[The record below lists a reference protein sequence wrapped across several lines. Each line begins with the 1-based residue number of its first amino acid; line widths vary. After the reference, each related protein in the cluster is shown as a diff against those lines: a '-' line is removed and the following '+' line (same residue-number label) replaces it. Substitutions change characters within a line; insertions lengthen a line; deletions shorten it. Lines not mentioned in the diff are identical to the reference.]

1 MPTLLIMP
9 LEEKKSNPLMTDT
22 NKKNKT
28 IMIVAGEAS
37 GDMHGANLVRE
48 MFRIDPTLNFYGI
61 GGKKMNE
68 EGVQLLADVADMAVV
83 GLTEV
88 VSKLGNIFKIMNLMK
103 RSLDERR
110 PDLVI
115 LIDYPDF
122 NLPLAKAARKR
133 GIKVFYYI
141 SPQVWA
147 WRKGRIGQIKKTVSK
162 MAVILPF
169 EVDTYAKK
177 GFTVNYVGHPLLD
190 LVKQHYSKQESKKK
204 FGLTDN
210 RITIGILPGSRLSE
224 VEKLM
229 PELLRAAEI
238 LKKEI
243 PDIQFVL
250 PLADTLE
257 EKVVTEII
265 SGFNIKVHVIA
276 GHTYDVISCAD
287 LALVASGTATLETAL
302 LNVPMVIV
310 YKVSLLS
317 YVIGRMFVR
326 VKNIGLV
333 NIIAGRTIVPELIQ
347 KDATGQRIAEEA
359 LAILKNEEKKQ
370 KTIKELA
377 AIRAKLGEP
386 GAAIRAAQIACD
398 MI

>member
-1 MPTLLIMP
+1 MS
-9 LEEKKSNPLMTDT
+9 LEEKRSIPKIKDITGT
-22 NKKNKT
+22 NKT
-28 IMIVAGEAS
+28 VMIVAGEAS

-48 MFRIDPTLNFYGI
+48 MLKINPALSFYGI
-61 GGKKMNE
+61 GGNKLKE
-68 EGVQLLADVADMAVV
+68 EGVQLLASASGMAVV

-88 VSKLGNIFKIMNLMK
+88 VSKLGKILKIMGMMK

-122 NLPLAKAARKR
+122 NLRLANAAKKR

-147 WRKGRIGQIKKTVSK
+147 WRKGRIGQIKKTVDK

-169 EVDTYAKK
+169 EVDTYGRE
-177 GFTVNYVGHPLLD
+177 GFAVNYVGHPLLD
-190 LVKQHYSKQESKKK
+190 MVKLNYSKQELRKK
-204 FGLTDN
+204 FGLAGDK
-210 RITIGILPGSRLSE
+210 ITIGIMPGSRPSE
-224 VEKLM
+224 VKKLM
-229 PELLRAAEI
+229 PELMRAAEI
-238 LKKEI
+238 LKNEM
-243 PDIQFVL
+243 PDVQFVL

-257 EKVVTEII
+257 EATVTDII
-265 SGFNIKVHVIA
+265 SKFKVKVKIIS

-287 LALVASGTATLETAL
+287 LALVASGTATLETGL
-302 LNVPMVIV
+302 LGVPMIIV
-310 YKVSLLS
+310 YKISLLS
-317 YVIGRMFVR
+317 YFIGRLIVD

-333 NIIAGRTIVPELIQ
+333 NIIAGKTIVPELIQ
-347 KDATGQRIAEEA
+347 GDACGERIAREA
-359 LAILKNEEKKQ
+359 LAILKNEGKKQ
-370 KTIKELA
+370 EIIKELE

>member
-1 MPTLLIMP
+1 MP
-9 LEEKKSNPLMTDT
+9 LEEKNPVPLI
-22 NKKNKT
+22 NSVHKENKT
-28 IMIVAGEAS
+28 IMIIAGEAS

-48 MFRIDPTLNFYGI
+48 MLRIDPALNFYGI
-61 GGKKMNE
+61 GGKKLRE
-68 EGVQLLADVADMAVV
+68 EGVKLLANASDMAVV

-88 VSKLGNIFKIMNLMK
+88 ISKLGSILKIMGMMK

-122 NLPLAKAARKR
+122 NLPLANAAKKR
-133 GIKVFYYI
+133 GIKIFYYI

-147 WRKGRIGQIKKTVSK
+147 WRKGRIGQIKKTVDK

-169 EVDTYAKK
+169 EVDTYGQE

-190 LVKQHYSKQESKKK
+190 MVKLNYSKQESRKK
-204 FGLTDN
+204 FGLAEN
-210 RITIGILPGSRLSE
+210 KITIGILPGSRLSE
-224 VEKLM
+224 VGKLM
-229 PELLRAAEI
+229 PELLRASEI
-238 LKKEI
+238 LAQKMPEV
-243 PDIQFVL
+243 QFVL

-257 EKVVTEII
+257 EKIITKII
-265 SGFNIKVHVIA
+265 SGFNVKVKIIS

-302 LNVPMVIV
+302 LGIPMVIV
-310 YKVSLLS
+310 YKISLLS
-317 YVIGRMFVR
+317 YLIGRLIVD

-333 NIIAGRTIVPELIQ
+333 NIIAGKTIVPELIQ
-347 KDATGQRIAEEA
+347 GDACGKRIAVEA
-359 LAILKNEEKKQ
+359 LAILTNEEKKQ
-370 KTIKELA
+370 EMIKELM
-377 AIRAKLGEP
+377 AIRARLGEP

>member
-1 MPTLLIMP
+1 MLLIMP
-9 LEEKKSNPLMTDT
+9 LEEKKTIPLI
-22 NKKNKT
+22 NSVPKKNKT

-48 MFRIDPTLNFYGI
+48 MLRIDPALNFYGI
-61 GGKKMNE
+61 GGKKLLE
-68 EGVQLLADVADMAVV
+68 EGVKLLANASDMAVV

-88 VSKLGNIFKIMNLMK
+88 ISKLGSILKIMGMMK

-122 NLPLAKAARKR
+122 NLPLANAAKKR
-133 GIKVFYYI
+133 GIKIFYYI

-147 WRKGRIGQIKKTVSK
+147 WRKGRIGQIKKTVDK

-169 EVDTYAKK
+169 EVDTYGQE

-190 LVKQHYSKQESKKK
+190 MVKLNYSKQESRKN
-204 FGLTDN
+204 FGLAEN
-210 RITIGILPGSRLSE
+210 KITIGILPGSRLSE
-224 VEKLM
+224 VGKLM
-229 PELLRAAEI
+229 PELLRASEI
-238 LKKEI
+238 LAQKMPEV
-243 PDIQFVL
+243 QFVL

-257 EKVVTEII
+257 EKIITKII
-265 SGFNIKVHVIA
+265 SGFNVKVKIIS

-302 LNVPMVIV
+302 LGIPMVIV
-310 YKVSLLS
+310 YKISLLS
-317 YVIGRMFVR
+317 YIIGRLIVD

-333 NIIAGRTIVPELIQ
+333 NIIAGKTIVPELIQ
-347 KDATGQRIAEEA
+347 GDACGKRIAVEA
-359 LAILKNEEKKQ
+359 LAILTNEEKKQ
-370 KTIKELA
+370 EMIKELM
-377 AIRAKLGEP
+377 AIRARLGEP

>member
-1 MPTLLIMP
+1 
-9 LEEKKSNPLMTDT
+9 
-22 NKKNKT
+22 
-28 IMIVAGEAS
+28 MIVAGEAS

-48 MFRIDPTLNFYGI
+48 MLRIDPALNFYGI
-61 GGKKMNE
+61 GGKKLRE
-68 EGVQLLADVADMAVV
+68 EGVKLLANASDMAVV

-88 VSKLGNIFKIMNLMK
+88 ISKLGSILKIMGMMK

-122 NLPLAKAARKR
+122 NLPLANAAKKR
-133 GIKVFYYI
+133 GIKIFYYI

-147 WRKGRIGQIKKTVSK
+147 WRKGRIGQIKKTVDK

-169 EVDTYAKK
+169 EVDTYGQE

-190 LVKQHYSKQESKKK
+190 MVKLNYSKQESRKK
-204 FGLTDN
+204 FGLAEN
-210 RITIGILPGSRLSE
+210 KITIGILPGSRLSE
-224 VEKLM
+224 VGKLM
-229 PELLRAAEI
+229 PELLRASEI
-238 LKKEI
+238 LAQKMPEV
-243 PDIQFVL
+243 QFVL

-257 EKVVTEII
+257 EKIITKII
-265 SGFNIKVHVIA
+265 SGFNVKVKIIS

-302 LNVPMVIV
+302 LGIPMVIV
-310 YKVSLLS
+310 YKISLLS
-317 YVIGRMFVR
+317 YLIGRLIVD

-333 NIIAGRTIVPELIQ
+333 NIIAGKTIVPELIQ
-347 KDATGQRIAEEA
+347 GDACGKRIAVEA
-359 LAILKNEEKKQ
+359 LAILTNEEKKQ
-370 KTIKELA
+370 EMIKELM
-377 AIRAKLGEP
+377 AIRARLGEP

>member
-1 MPTLLIMP
+1 MPMLLTMS
-9 LEEKKSNPLMTDT
+9 LEEKIPVKTIKAL

-48 MFRIDPTLNFYGI
+48 MLNLDPMLNFYGI
-61 GGKKMNE
+61 GGNRLQK
-68 EGVQLLADVADMAVV
+68 EGVELLANASDMAVV

-88 VSKLGNIFKIMNLMK
+88 VSKLGSILKIMGMMK

-122 NLPLAKAARKR
+122 NIPLAKAAKKR

-147 WRKGRIGQIKKTVSK
+147 WRKSRIGQIKKTVSK

-169 EVDTYAKK
+169 EVETYRQK
-177 GFTVNYVGHPLLD
+177 GFAVNYVGHPLLD
-190 LVKQHYSKQESKKK
+190 MVKLNYSKQESRKK
-204 FGLTDN
+204 FGLSEDE
-210 RITIGILPGSRLSE
+210 ITIGILPGSRTSE
-224 VEKLM
+224 VRILM
-229 PELLRAAEI
+229 PELLRAAQI
-238 LKKEI
+238 LKREM
-243 PDIQFVL
+243 PDLQFVL

-257 EKVVTEII
+257 ETSVTEII
-265 SGFNIKVHVIA
+265 SGFNVKVKVVS

-302 LNVPMVIV
+302 LGVPMIIV
-310 YKVSLLS
+310 YKISLLS
-317 YVIGRMFVR
+317 YFIGRLFVH

-333 NIIAGRTIVPELIQ
+333 NIIAGKTIVPELIQ
-347 KDATGQRIAEEA
+347 GDASGKRIAAES
-359 LAILKNEEKKQ
+359 LSILKNGERRQ
-370 KTIKELA
+370 KMIKELE
-377 AIRAKLGEP
+377 AIRARLGEP
-386 GAAIRAAQIACD
+386 GAARRAAQIAHD

>member
-1 MPTLLIMP
+1 MP
-9 LEEKKSNPLMTDT
+9 LEEKKSIPLM
-22 NKKNKT
+22 NAVHKKNKT
-28 IMIVAGEAS
+28 IMIIAGEAS

-48 MFRIDPTLNFYGI
+48 MLKIDSALNFYGI
-61 GGKKMNE
+61 GGNKLRE
-68 EGVQLLADVADMAVV
+68 EGVELFANASDMAVV

-88 VSKLGNIFKIMNLMK
+88 VSKLGSIFKIMSMMK
-103 RSLDERR
+103 SSMDERR

-122 NLPLAKAARKR
+122 NIPLAKAAKKR

-147 WRKGRIGQIKKTVSK
+147 WRKGRIGQIKKTVDK

-169 EVDTYAKK
+169 EVDTYGQE
-177 GFTVNYVGHPLLD
+177 GFAVNYVGHPLLD
-190 LVKQHYSKQESKKK
+190 MVKLNYSKQESRKKISLAENK
-204 FGLTDN
+204 
-210 RITIGILPGSRLSE
+210 ITIGILPGSRLSE
-224 VEKLM
+224 VRKLM

-238 LKKEI
+238 LKQKM
-243 PDIQFVL
+243 PDMQFVL

-257 EKVVTEII
+257 EKIVTKII
-265 SGFNIKVHVIA
+265 SGFNVKVKIIS

-302 LNVPMVIV
+302 LGVPMIIV
-310 YKVSLLS
+310 YKISLLS
-317 YVIGRMFVR
+317 YFIGRLFVH

-333 NIIAGRTIVPELIQ
+333 NIIAGKTIVPELIQ
-347 KDATGQRIAEEA
+347 GDASGQRIAGEA
-359 LAILKNEEKKQ
+359 LAILTNEERKQ
-370 KTIKELA
+370 EMIKELM
-377 AIRAKLGEP
+377 AIRARLGES

>member
-1 MPTLLIMP
+1 MPTWLIMP
-9 LEEKKSNPLMTDT
+9 LEEKKSIPIMNSIH
-22 NKKNKT
+22 KKNKT

-48 MFRIDPTLNFYGI
+48 MLRIDPTLNFYGI
-61 GGKKMNE
+61 GGKKMKE
-68 EGVQLLADVADMAVV
+68 EKVQILADASDMAVV

-88 VSKLGNIFKIMNLMK
+88 ISKLGNIFKIMNMMK
-103 RSLDERR
+103 ESLNERQ

-122 NLPLAKAARKR
+122 NLPLAKAARKK

-147 WRKGRIGQIKKTVSK
+147 WRKGRIGKIKKTVNK

-169 EVDTYAKK
+169 EVDTYARE
-177 GFTVNYVGHPLLD
+177 GFTVDYVGHPLLD
-190 LVKQHYSKQESKKK
+190 LVKPNYSKLESRKK
-204 FGLTDN
+204 FGLDDSK
-210 RITIGILPGSRLSE
+210 ITIGILPGSRLSE

-238 LKKEI
+238 LKKEM

-257 EKVVTEII
+257 EKNVAEII
-265 SGFNIKVHVIA
+265 SGFTLKIDVIA

-287 LALVASGTATLETAL
+287 LVLVASGTATLETAL

-317 YVIGRMFVR
+317 YVIGRLFVR

-333 NIIAGRTIVPELIQ
+333 NIIAGKTIVPELIQ
-347 KDATGQRIAEEA
+347 KDASGERIAQEA
-359 LAILKNEEKKQ
+359 LAILRNKERKQ
-370 KTIKELA
+370 KIIKELE

-386 GAAIRAAQIACD
+386 GAAIRSAQIAYD

>member
-1 MPTLLIMP
+1 MNSTH
-9 LEEKKSNPLMTDT
+9 
-22 NKKNKT
+22 KKNKT

-37 GDMHGANLVRE
+37 GDMHGADLVRE
-48 MFRIDPTLNFYGI
+48 MLRIDPTLNFYGI
-61 GGKKMNE
+61 GGKKMKE
-68 EGVQLLADVADMAVV
+68 EKVQILADASDMAVV

-88 VSKLGNIFKIMNLMK
+88 ISKLGNIFKIMNMMK

-122 NLPLAKAARKR
+122 NLPLARAARKR

-141 SPQVWA
+141 SQQVWA
-147 WRKGRIGQIKKTVSK
+147 WRKGRIGKIKKTVNK

-169 EVDTYAKK
+169 EVDTYARE

-190 LVKQHYSKQESKKK
+190 LVKANYSKQESRKK
-204 FGLTDN
+204 FGLAEN
-210 RITIGILPGSRLSE
+210 KITIGILPGSRLSE

-238 LKKEI
+238 LKKEM

-257 EKVVTEII
+257 EKNVAEII
-265 SGFNIKVHVIA
+265 SRFSLKIDVIA
-276 GHTYDVISCAD
+276 GHTYEVISCTD
-287 LALVASGTATLETAL
+287 LVLVASGTATLETAL

-310 YKVSLLS
+310 YKVSPLS
-317 YVIGRMFVR
+317 YVIGRLFIHI
-326 VKNIGLV
+326 KNIGLV
-333 NIIAGRTIVPELIQ
+333 NIIAGKTIVPELIQ
-347 KDATGQRIAEEA
+347 RDASGEHIAEEA
-359 LAILKNEEKKQ
+359 LSILRNKDRKQ
-370 KTIKELA
+370 KMVKELE

-386 GAAIRAAQIACD
+386 GAAIRSAQIACD